1 MNTLQGLLESSS
13 HAIFVLDRSGVI
25 THINKKAKEQF
36 GLYSNCQASHPAG
49 HLEQGDLVILAD
61 TSLGQDDGSMQPA
74 DLAVLGIRDGKIQPR
89 DALLAVG
96 SYRTRGKKTVYKY
109 LRGEDAGS
117 LFSMETEWEGIPIRV
132 AMGGRE
138 RTARVEVGKE
148 RYAIPYFMSIAQMV
162 VVDGKTHQVKFWEER
177 GYTARRESVR
187 ELLYG
192 APFVA
197 KFPDF
202 EISVKGYHFRNFFQG
217 KQFEEDLRAV
227 LDNRAEEFRDVE
239 YEINGFAL
247 IASLLPVRGEKGTEN
262 VIVKFRSIE
271 NIRDTIYE
279 RNTAIRSAERQYRE
293 TEKLTMAT
301 EEDSAF
307 TSLFGNSTAMASVRR
322 RAHKLSQLDC
332 SLLITGESGTGKSF
346 LARTMSQA
354 QKRQGPFLTVDC
366 STIAPTLFESEMFG
380 YVGGAFTGANPKGKE
395 GYFEAAN
402 GGTIFLDEIGEIPL
416 DVQTKLLNVIQ
427 NKVVTRVGSTT
438 AIPVDVRIIAATNR
452 DLIQEVATGR
462 FRRDL
467 YYRISAFSIQLPPL
481 RDSQEDLCFIIQ
493 NLMDKIRQHYG
504 LPEKCL
510 SGEAFS
516 KLLSYDWP
524 GNIRELEN
532 VLESAVV
539 LSDTDIIYAEHI
551 HLESEPSHRTLR
563 DQLKS
568 EEQKII
574 RRTLQHCNGSR
585 TEAMRELGLSKTV
598 FYGKLK
604 EYGIG
609 QGS

>member
-25 THINKKAKEQF
+25 TNINKKAKEQF
-36 GLYSNCQASHPAG
+36 GLYSNCHASHAAG
-49 HLEQGDLVILAD
+49 TIREGDLVMLVD
-61 TSLGQDDGSMQPA
+61 TSLGQDDGAMQPS
-74 DLAVLGIRDGKIQPR
+74 DLAVLGIHDSKIQPR
-89 DALLAVG
+89 DAVLAVG
-96 SYRTRGKKTVYKY
+96 QYKKNGKKPVYKY

-117 LFSMETEWEGIPIRV
+117 LFSMETEWDGLTIRV
-132 AMGGRE
+132 AKGGEE
-138 RTARVEVGKE
+138 RTARVQIGEE
-148 RYAIPYFMSIAQMV
+148 CYAIPYFMSIAQLV
-162 VVDGKTHQVKFWEER
+162 VVDGATHQIKFWEER
-177 GYTARRESVR
+177 GYTARRESAR

-197 KFPDF
+197 KFPQF
-202 EISVKGYHFRNFFQG
+202 EINVKGYHFRNFFQG
-217 KQFEEDLRAV
+217 IQFEEDLHAV
-227 LDNRAEEFRDVE
+227 MDGAKAELRDVE

-247 IASLLPVRGEKGTEN
+247 IASLLPVCGEHGVES

-293 TEKLTMAT
+293 TERLMQPV

-307 TSLFGNSTAMASVRR
+307 TSLFGSSTAMASVRR

-346 LARTMSQA
+346 LACTMNQA
-354 QKRQGPFLTVDC
+354 QKRKGPFLTVDC

-427 NKVVTRVGSTT
+427 NKVVTRVGSTR

-467 YYRISAFSIQLPPL
+467 YYRISAFSIHLPPL

-504 LPEKCL
+504 MPEKCL

-539 LSDTDIIYAEHI
+539 LSDTDIIYAEQI
-551 HLESEPSHRTLR
+551 HLSSEPPHQTLR
-563 DQLKS
+563 EQLKGA
-568 EEQKII
+568 EQKII
-574 RRTLQHCNGSR
+574 RSTLQHCNGSR

-609 QGS
+609 